1 VRVVPPRAS
10 QDGKD
15 RQRFRRLLAAGGA
28 VLAPMAGYTDA
39 PFRRL
44 AHAYGA
50 AWAVTEMVSARAL
63 ASGDRTGLAI
73 SAPYPGER
81 DVVIQL
87 FAADPDEAAAAAGR
101 LVAAYAPAAID
112 LNMGCPVRK
121 VRHKGCG
128 VELLRDPSRAAAIVA
143 AIDAAVPVPVTVK
156 TRLGIDRVGAH
167 EALAAVVEAGAA
179 AVAIH
184 GRTAHQ
190 KYAGEADWDAIAA
203 VAAGLDVPVVGSGDV
218 RDADAFARARARGLG
233 VMVARGAL
241 GRPWLFRLLR
251 GGPQPTP
258 EEVAAV
264 VWRHARDHVAW
275 YGGERALP
283 RLRGQLVAY
292 AVEAWAALRAADG
305 LAADGPDDAGAV
317 EREAFHDGA
326 AAARPRDLGDP
337 RRGRDPLGL
346 RDAAVRAPTLAALA
360 DAWAAATGIDPRD
373 AAVAVHDPIRDDTGV
388 GRAGVGFAA
397 GFAQRPSHRRPGGSA
412 S

>member
-1 VRVVPPRAS
+1 MPPR
-10 QDGKD
+10 DGKD
-15 RQRFRRLLAAGGA
+15 RHRFRRLLDAGGA

-63 ASGDRTGLAI
+63 AAGDRAGLAI

-87 FAADPDEAAAAAGR
+87 FAADPDEAADAAGR

-128 VELLRDPSRAAAIVA
+128 VELLRDPARAAAIVA

-156 TRLGIDRVGAH
+156 TRLGIDRVSAH

-179 AVAIH
+179 AAAIH

-190 KYAGEADWDAIAA
+190 KYDGEADWDAIAA
-203 VAAGLDVPVVGSGDV
+203 VAAGIDVPVVGSGDV

-251 GGPQPTP
+251 GGPSPTP
-258 EEVAAV
+258 EEVTAV
-264 VWRHARDHVAW
+264 AWRHARDHVAW
-275 YGGERALP
+275 HGGERTLP

-292 AVEAWAALRAADG
+292 AVEAWTALRAADERAG
-305 LAADGPDDAGAV
+305 GGAGAQ
-317 EREAFHDGA
+317 
-326 AAARPRDLGDP
+326 PRDLGDP

-346 RDAAVRAPTLAALA
+346 RDAVVRAPTLAALA
-360 DAWAAATGIDPRD
+360 DAWVAATGIDPRG
-373 AAVAVHDPIRDDTGV
+373 AAVAFHDPIRGDAGG
-388 GRAGVGFAA
+388 GRPGVGFAA
-397 GFAQRPSHRRPGGSA
+397 GSAPWPPHRRPGGSA